1 MKLTERIGEILLI
14 TLVVLVVCAALVC
27 VGLTIY
33 AFAKYGNTPIAEV
46 PTWAIW
52 FMFGGGRK

>member
-1 MKLTERIGEILLI
+1 MEKLKEILLI
-14 TLVVLVVCAALVC
+14 TLIVLVVCAALAC
-27 VGLTIY
+27 AGLTIY
-33 AFAKYGNTPIAEV
+33 AFAKYGNTSIAEV